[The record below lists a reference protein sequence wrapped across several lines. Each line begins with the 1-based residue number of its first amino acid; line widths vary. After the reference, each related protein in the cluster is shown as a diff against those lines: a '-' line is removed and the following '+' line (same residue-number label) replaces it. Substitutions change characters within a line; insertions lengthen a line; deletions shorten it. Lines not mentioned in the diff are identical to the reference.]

1 MTLKIHSDFTNQV
14 YGTVE
19 NAAQLVTPGE
29 HIGDKALIISGNKS
43 SWGDLLVTFRR
54 QKGKKTTTK
63 KNPNKSGDTDIN
75 MSFFYYNT
83 LMLWFKIFLEINVW
97 EKYQFYAT
105 LGEFQRHGHQFYEYW
120 LLSSSPKRQKNK
132 NPKQSHIQIPCYP
145 NLSEWNYYPSCP
157 LSTELWKMLMAFRN
171 APFQLLHPNK
181 VVQMRYWGKSPERL
195 NILPCQCKSLSY

>member
-1 MTLKIHSDFTNQV
+1 MSLKIHSDFTNQV

-54 QKGKKTTTK
+54 QKGKKTTTTK

-132 NPKQSHIQIPCYP
+132 NPKQSHIQILTARPLVIQTWV
-145 NLSEWNYYPSCP
+145 NGIIIQAVHCP
-157 LSTELWKMLMAFRN
+157 LSCEK
-171 APFQLLHPNK
+171 
-181 VVQMRYWGKSPERL
+181 
-195 NILPCQCKSLSY
+195 C